1 MSAPPTLDALRNGDS
16 DAWDQAHRW
25 LYPVAMSAAASKL
38 HGSLAS
44 DAEDIAAEA
53 LADLHESVDTVTS
66 VEDLPKIV
74 AVIAYRR
81 VTDHIRRHTSQKRG
95 SGKVESLDEP
105 PDDRGGNV
113 RETPDRTDPLA
124 AISARELV
132 ELLGKVMANI
142 PSKVRAMLEDTFLHG
157 KKSAELAAAYGF
169 SEASIHKTL
178 SRGLNQM
185 GLELKQRPKLAGEL
199 REALQIAAR
208 NLSILLC
215 LV

>member
-1 MSAPPTLDALRNGDS
+1 MSALLTLDALRNLDN
-16 DAWDQAHRW
+16 DAWDQANHW
-25 LYPVAMSAAASKL
+25 LFPIAVTAADSKL

-44 DAEDIAAEA
+44 DAEDIAMEA

-66 VEDLPKIV
+66 VEDLPKV
-74 AVIAYRR
+74 VTAIAYCRAA
-81 VTDHIRRHTSQKRG
+81 DHIRRHTSQKRG

-105 PDDRGGNV
+105 RDEEGGGV
-113 RETPDRTDPLA
+113 REIPDRTDPLA
-124 AISARELV
+124 AISVRELPF
-132 ELLGKVMANI
+132 LLAGVMANI
-142 PSKVRAMLEDTFLHG
+142 SSRTRAMLEDWYLHG
-157 KKSAELAAAYGF
+157 KKAAELAAKYGM

-178 SRGLNQM
+178 SRGLDQI
-185 GLELKQRPKLAGEL
+185 GLDLKRRPKLAGEL